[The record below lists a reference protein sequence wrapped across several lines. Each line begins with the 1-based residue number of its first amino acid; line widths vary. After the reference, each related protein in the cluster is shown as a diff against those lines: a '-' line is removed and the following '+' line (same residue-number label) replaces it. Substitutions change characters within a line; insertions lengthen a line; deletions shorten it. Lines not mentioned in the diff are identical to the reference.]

1 MNMTQILP
9 SKKTVEPLVA
19 VTTII
24 DNACYQSDPL
34 SVYQLLCH
42 QQQHNILLES
52 AEIDK
57 KHLLKSLLLT
67 DAAIKIVCNGNT
79 VTFSALSSNGEIAI
93 DFAAN
98 QLNQHAQLS
107 FADDRKSFTAIFNEI
122 PTELDEKSRLTAINP
137 LQSLRLFNQLTHE
150 ESHPFAVFLGGA
162 FAFDLMAIAED
173 LPKVQEGE
181 NTCPDFVYYLAETL
195 VVIDHELKTT
205 EIIGN
210 NFSNTLI
217 TSNTE
222 EKESSDIGKRV
233 AQIKESLSNP
243 INADHVAHLN
253 PRDENTTISKENAK
267 RVNVDISDE
276 GYCKIVDQLK
286 ENIRAGDIFQVVPSR
301 TFTLPCIDS
310 IASYKALKISNPS
323 PYMFYLKDSDF
334 CIFGA
339 SPESAIKYQARNRHV
354 EIYPIA
360 GTRPRGFD
368 KNGEISLD
376 LDSRI
381 ELELRQ
387 DKKESAEH
395 IMLVDLARNDIAR
408 VSQPGTRYVA
418 DLLKVDRYSHVMHL
432 VSRVC
437 GTLQT
442 DLDAL
447 HAYQACMNMG
457 TLSGAP
463 KVKAT
468 SLIREV
474 EGKRRGSYGGAV
486 GYLTGTGE
494 MDTCIVI
501 RSAFVKDNIAQVQ
514 AGAGVVYDSDPTS
527 EANETRQKAQAVISA
542 IICANSNTHSTTKE
556 QTHD

>member
-1 MNMTQILP
+1 MTQILP
-9 SKKTVEPLVA
+9 SKKAGESLVA

-24 DNACYQSDPL
+24 DSTCYQSDPL

-42 QQQHNILLES
+42 QKQHNILLES

-67 DAAIKIVCNGNT
+67 DAAVKIVCNGNT
-79 VTFSALSSNGEIAI
+79 VTFFALSLNGEIAI
-93 DFAAN
+93 NFAAN
-98 QLNQHAQLS
+98 QLSPYAQLTFS
-107 FADDRKSFTAIFNEI
+107 DDRKSFNAIFADV
-122 PTELDEKSRLTAINP
+122 PTELDEKARLTAINP
-137 LQSLRLFNQLTHE
+137 LQSLRLFNLLTNE
-150 ESHPFAVFLGGA
+150 DSHPFAVFLGGA

-173 LPKVQEGE
+173 LPQVQDGE

-195 VVIDHELKTT
+195 VVIDHERKTT

-210 NFSNTLI
+210 TFSD
-217 TSNTE
+217 SNV
-222 EKESSDIGKRV
+222 KGQNDNDICQRI
-233 AQIKESLSNP
+233 AQIKELLSSP
-243 INADHVAHLN
+243 INTKQVAHLN
-253 PRDENTTISKENAK
+253 ILDKNINSQSNHDNT
-267 RVNVDISDE
+267 VDVDISDE
-276 GYCKIVDQLK
+276 SFCQIVDQLK
-286 ENIRAGDIFQVVPSR
+286 ENVRAGDIFQVVPSR
-301 TFTLPCIDS
+301 TFTLPCVDS
-310 IASYKALKISNPS
+310 IAAYKALKISNPS
-323 PYMFYLKDSDF
+323 PYMFYLQDKDF

-339 SPESAIKYQARNRHV
+339 SPESAIKYQASNRHV

-368 KNGEISLD
+368 KNGNISLD

-468 SLIREV
+468 SLIRDV

-501 RSAFVKDNIAQVQ
+501 RSAFVKNNIAQVQ
-514 AGAGVVYDSDPTS
+514 AGAGVVYDSDPIS
-527 EANETRQKAQAVISA
+527 EANETRQKAQAVLSA
-542 IICANSNTHSTTKE
+542 IMSANNSVNANYTAKE
-556 QTHD
+556 QAHD

>member
-1 MNMTQILP
+1 MNI
-9 SKKTVEPLVA
+9 E
-19 VTTII
+19 TIT
-24 DNACYQSDPL
+24 DSARYQSDPL
-34 SVYQLLCH
+34 SVYQLLC
-42 QQQHNILLES
+42 QNQEHNILLES

-67 DAAIKIVCNGNT
+67 DAAVKIVCNGNT
-79 VTFSALSSNGEIAI
+79 VTFTALSTNGENAVTYAAKALADKASITLSENNKTLIAV
-93 DFAAN
+93 FAEVA
-98 QLNQHAQLS
+98 
-107 FADDRKSFTAIFNEI
+107 
-122 PTELDEKSRLTAINP
+122 TELDEKSRLTAINP
-137 LQSLRLFNQLTHE
+137 LESLRLFNPLVTNDM
-150 ESHPFAVFLGGA
+150 HPFAIFLGGA
-162 FAFDLMAIAED
+162 FAFDLMTLAEE
-173 LPKVQEGE
+173 LPEVADSD
-181 NTCPDFVYYLAETL
+181 NTCPDFVYYLAQTL
-195 VVIDHELKTT
+195 VVIDHEKQCTD
-205 EIIGN
+205 IIGN
-210 NFSNTLI
+210 IFDTTTNDGSHN
-217 TSNTE
+217 
-222 EKESSDIGKRV
+222 KVSSQQQVNERV
-233 AQIKESLSNP
+233 AQIKQALS
-243 INADHVAHLN
+243 INITSDCVNSHLQAVN
-253 PRDENTTISKENAK
+253 KDEEKQGRINQE
-267 RVNVDISDE
+267 VQVDISDE
-276 GYCKIVDQLK
+276 RYCQIVEQLK
-286 ENIRAGDIFQVVPSR
+286 ENISAGDIFQVVPSR
-301 TFTLPCIDS
+301 TFSLPCTNS
-310 IASYKALKISNPS
+310 INAYKALKVSNPS

-339 SPESAIKYQARNRHV
+339 SPESAIKYQAESSEGKRQV

-360 GTRPRGFD
+360 GTRSRGFD
-368 KNGEISLD
+368 NNGNISLD

-408 VSQPGTRYVA
+408 VSEPGSRYVA

-437 GTLQT
+437 GTLKS

-501 RSAFVKDNIAQVQ
+501 RSAFVKNNIAQVQ
-514 AGAGVVYDSDPTS
+514 AGAGVVYDSDPIS
-527 EANETRQKAQAVISA
+527 EANETRQKAQAVLNA
-542 IICANSNTHSTTKE
+542 IKESNTMAGVCFKE
-556 QTHD
+556 QDHD